1 LSIAVLAWA
10 GVSVLRWDFIISA
23 VNKATGLKIAMKFE
37 WEKFNQLQH
46 TAYGS
51 SFGTFSSQIYQI
63 T

>member
-46 TAYGS
+46 W
-51 SFGTFSSQIYQI
+51 
-63 T
+63 